1 MKLSRRKFLI
11 AGGLV
16 GGGLAIGFG
25 LSGNAPE
32 NAAFK
37 ATTDTGEFALN
48 AYVKIDKDGA
58 ITIAIPQAEMGQGV
72 YTSLSMLVAE
82 ELEVDVASIL
92 PEPAPISPVYAN
104 VYALLDSL
112 PYSDGHHQGED
123 TIGAWGLKKVGG
135 LLGVQA
141 TGGST
146 SIRNSWEPMQKA
158 GAMARQMLIQAAAQK
173 WDVPVSECRAEG
185 GIIKHASNGKSAS
198 YGQLV
203 ELAALQNVSDDIP
216 LKPVNARKVIGKDQA
231 RLDIPLKVNGTAE
244 FGVDVTLPDMAY
256 AAVKLCPVFGG
267 TVSSWDE
274 AAVKDMPGVI
284 KAVRLETGVA
294 VIADSFWR
302 AKKAVEALPVTF
314 DEGENANL
322 SSEQIFASFEKS
334 LADEDGRSY
343 WDEGDA
349 AELLQGNDTVISAR
363 YKVPFLAHACME
375 PMNCTALVGDD
386 NVEVWAAN
394 QSPTLQ
400 AWFAEKTADVDAE
413 KVKVHTTYLGGGFGR
428 RIEVDLTI
436 MAINIAKELKNR
448 PVKLIWTR
456 ENDIQHDMYRPAA
469 LADFKATL
477 DGSGNTTAWLNRI
490 ASPSVTRDFT
500 KRMMPAAD
508 MDMPDNTSAQGAA
521 DIPYVLPNM
530 LMEQIPTVTPI
541 PIGYWRSV
549 GHSQNAFFTEGF
561 MDELASAAKID
572 PLEFRIK
579 HLEGK
584 KEYTDVLAK
593 LKEASGWTQPLPEG
607 KGRGIA
613 LHKSFGSI
621 TGQVVE
627 ITMTDDKEFTI
638 DKVTCVF
645 DCGTVVNPDTVKAQM
660 ESGIIFGLSAAL
672 FGEVSIEKGR
682 VVQSNFPDYDMVRLA
697 NCPEIDVILAP
708 SGRPLGGAGE
718 PGTPPVAPALVNAI
732 FDATKDRIRELPLS
746 KSGYSV

>member
-16 GGGLAIGFG
+16 GGGLAIGYG
-25 LSGNAPE
+25 LSGNEPE

-48 AYVKIDKDGA
+48 AYVKIDKEGA

-82 ELEVDVASIL
+82 ELEVEVASIS

-104 VYALLDSL
+104 VHALLDSL
-112 PYSDGHHQGED
+112 PYTDGHHQGKD

-173 WDVPVSECRAEG
+173 WDVPASECRAEG

-198 YGQLV
+198 YGELV
-203 ELAALQNVSDDIP
+203 EIAALQNISDDIP
-216 LKPVNARKVIGKDQA
+216 LKPLNARKVIGKDQA

-284 KAVRLETGVA
+284 KAVRLESGVA

-334 LADEDGRSY
+334 LTDEDGRSY
-343 WDEGDA
+343 WEEGDA
-349 AELLQGNDTVISAR
+349 AELLQGNNSVISAR

-386 NVEVWAAN
+386 SVEIWAAN

-413 KVKVHTTYLGGGFGR
+413 KVKVNTTYLGGGFGR

-456 ENDIQHDMYRPAA
+456 ENDIQHDMYRPTA

-477 DGSGNTTAWLNRI
+477 DESGNTTAWLNRI

-561 MDELASAAKID
+561 MDELANAAKID
-572 PLEFRIK
+572 PLEFRVK
-579 HLEGK
+579 HLAGK
-584 KEYTDVLAK
+584 KEYLDVLAV
-593 LKEASGWTQPLPEG
+593 LKDASGWTQPLPEG

-697 NCPEIDVILAP
+697 NCPEINVILAP

-746 KSGYSV
+746 KSGYSI